1 LDPYLA
7 RESINTVNR
16 DRCYFLLLN
25 IGHFLDHLFTL
36 IFATVAAL
44 ALHREWGVG
53 YADLLVYATPG
64 FFAFGV
70 FALPAG
76 WLADRWSRD
85 GMMVV
90 FFVGIGLSAIAT
102 SFAATP
108 MHIGAGLFV
117 IGMFAAIYHPVGLA
131 IVTMTWRNTGMRIA
145 ANGVWGNLGVASAAL
160 ITGYMIDNGGWR
172 MAFIVPGFFS
182 IITGMAYLTLRWEA
196 IGVDRATPKST
207 AQVSDTVQSP
217 SYRTLLIRVS
227 AIVFLTTAVSSIIF
241 QSTTFALPKIFDERL
256 QGLASQLAT
265 LTGKLGEEGHG
276 DVATIVG
283 AMAFIVFA
291 VASIAQ
297 IIVGSMLDRFG
308 PRPVFMAVAVLQ
320 LVFFSLMPGLTDGV
334 AFVVALG
341 FMLGAFGQIPIND
354 YMIGK
359 MASGAYRARIYG
371 IRYVVAFSVLAMSL
385 PLIAFVYEYWG
396 FDMLFRILAG
406 AALLILCAVMALP
419 PRLPTP
425 VSTSAAAE

>member
-1 LDPYLA
+1 M
-7 RESINTVNR
+7 NR
-16 DRCYFLLLN
+16 DRRYFLLLN

-64 FFAFGV
+64 FFAFGL

-90 FFVGIGLSAIAT
+90 FFVGIGFSAIAT

-108 MHIGAGLFV
+108 MHIGVGLFV

-172 MAFIVPGFFS
+172 MAFMVPGIFS
-182 IITGMAYLTLRWEA
+182 IVTGLAYLALRWEA
-196 IGVDRATPKST
+196 IGVDRAVPKAT
-207 AQVSDTVQSP
+207 AQMSETVPSP
-217 SYRTLLIRVS
+217 SYRALLFRVS
-227 AIVFLTTAVSSIIF
+227 GIVFLTTAVSSIIF

-256 QGLASQLAT
+256 QGLANQLST
-265 LTGKLGEEGHG
+265 LTGRLGDGGQG

-283 AMAFIVFA
+283 SMAFIVFA
-291 VASIAQ
+291 VASMAQ
-297 IIVGSMLDRFG
+297 LVVGSMLDRFG
-308 PRPVFMAVAVLQ
+308 PRPVFMAVAALQ

-359 MASGAYRARIYG
+359 MASGTYRARIYG

-406 AALLILCAVMALP
+406 AAMLILCAVMALP
-419 PRLPTP
+419 HRLPTP
-425 VSTSAAAE
+425 DTTSVAAE